1 VSSALDARP
10 GRVLVKEPNWL
21 GDLVISLP
29 ALRAVRRSF
38 PDAELSVLVKQE
50 LAGFFD
56 GFRWLDRVVPYR
68 IRPGLDGLADRW
80 RVISTIRARGY
91 GLAVLFPQSFQSA
104 LWVTMA
110 GVPRR
115 AGFAAQSR
123 GVLLTHAARPAHDLE
138 RRHEQ
143 NDYLEM
149 LRATLGI
156 EVSAGEVPIEVAEPR
171 RASMLEWLA
180 NRRRRAAAPLVA
192 LAPAAAYGPAK
203 EWPAD
208 RYARLIDRLEGAA
221 GAECVLVG
229 AANERARCAEI
240 AAASS
245 VGAVIAAGET
255 DVGDLVA
262 LLSLCRGFIGNDSG
276 AMHVAGA
283 LGLPTVGI
291 FGSTRPDRTGP
302 LGPRT
307 RVLYERIECSPCLA
321 RTCRFGHYDC
331 LKRISVERAL
341 EALASVQGVT
351 GGGPFR

>member
-1 VSSALDARP
+1 VSSAFDARP
-10 GRVLVKEPNWL
+10 DRVLVKEPNWL

-29 ALRAVRRSF
+29 ALRAVRRAFS
-38 PDAELSVLVKQE
+38 DAELSVLVKQE

-56 GFRWLDRVVPYR
+56 GFPWLDRVVPYR
-68 IRPGLDGLADRW
+68 IRPGLDGLADRG

-91 GLAVLFPQSFQSA
+91 DLAVLFPRSFESA

-115 AGFAAQSR
+115 AGFATQAR
-123 GVLLTHAARPAHDLE
+123 GVLLTHAARPARDLE
-138 RRHEQ
+138 RRHQ
-143 NDYLEM
+143 RNDYLEM
-149 LRATLGI
+149 LRDALAI
-156 EVSAGEVPIEVAEPR
+156 EVSAEEVTLEVAEPR
-171 RASMLEWLA
+171 RASMRGWLA

-192 LAPAAAYGPAK
+192 LAPSAAYGPAK

-208 RYARLIDRLEGAA
+208 RYVRLIDRLEEAA

-229 AANERARCAEI
+229 TASERARCAEI
-240 AAASS
+240 AAASR
-245 VGAVIAAGET
+245 ADAILAAGET

-331 LKRISVERAL
+331 LKRISVEPAL
-341 EALASVQGVT
+341 EALVSAGGVPR
-351 GGGPFR
+351 G

>member
-1 VSSALDARP
+1 
-10 GRVLVKEPNWL
+10 
-21 GDLVISLP
+21 
-29 ALRAVRRSF
+29 
-38 PDAELSVLVKQE
+38 
-50 LAGFFD
+50 
-56 GFRWLDRVVPYR
+56 
-68 IRPGLDGLADRW
+68 
-80 RVISTIRARGY
+80 
-91 GLAVLFPQSFQSA
+91 
-104 LWVTMA
+104 
-110 GVPRR
+110 
-115 AGFAAQSR
+115 
-123 GVLLTHAARPAHDLE
+123 
-138 RRHEQ
+138 
-143 NDYLEM
+143 M

-156 EVSAGEVPIEVAEPR
+156 EVSAEEVPIEVAEPR

-192 LAPAAAYGPAK
+192 LAPAVAYGPAK

-229 AANERARCAEI
+229 AASERARCAEI

-321 RTCRFGHYDC
+321 RTCRFGHYAC
-331 LKRISVERAL
+331 LKRISVESAL
-341 EALASVQGVT
+341 EALASVEGVA
-351 GGGPFR
+351 GG